1 MLAELEESAESGELE
16 VRSSGRRRGRR
27 ALRALRGPLELL
39 GPQALPPPLELLQVG
54 SRSVQATQTKAEA
67 LARW

>member
-1 MLAELEESAESGELE
+1 VLAELEESGELE

-54 SRSVQATQTKAEA
+54 SRSFQATQTKSEA
-67 LARW
+67 LPRW